1 MTTDNETDKKET
13 RPASLAGNSGTE
25 ERLAAAGRPAIG
37 GERRLQVGALFGGL

>member
-25 ERLAAAGRPAIG
+25 ERLAAGRPALG
-37 GERRLQVGALFGGL
+37 GKRRMHVGALLGGL